1 MAKEEDN
8 KKVKK
13 KSLKTKLRIMTMA
26 PIFIMGILVAILSY
40 YVSFESVKKEVRRN
54 LSNIADSVALHYNMS
69 YDGDYSAEKITEST
83 YRFYKGETDLDETEQ
98 GLLKYK
104 EETGVDVT
112 LFFYDIRMLSTLR
125 GDSGQN
131 IRYTIANKNVSD
143 AVINNSTEQFYDNM
157 IINNE
162 KYFAVYSPLFN
173 SDGKCVGMIG
183 VCKPTSQIEKESLG
197 SLFWIPIVTI
207 VVMLIGGWISII
219 PAKALVNAINK
230 EKKFLDEISRGNL
243 NATIDKDIIERDDE
257 LGDMGRFSRG
267 VQKFLREMIE
277 RDTLTHLYTRRIGQS
292 KINYVQ
298 AQLNSAGVKYCV
310 CMGDIDFFK
319 KFNDNYGHDCGDLV
333 LRGVASVTNEL
344 MLGKGFAVRWG
355 GEEFLIIFED
365 ADLDKAYKLLSIL
378 RQRILDYVVNYNGE
392 ELKITMTFGLV
403 EGDMRNIDDIVKE
416 ADEMLYISKQNG
428 RNRIVTPREME
439 EIQEDPE
446 LATIREK

>member
-1 MAKEEDN
+1 MAATEPRMAVFRVGGIVALICAKEMCEAYRQG
-8 KKVKK
+8 
-13 KSLKTKLRIMTMA
+13 RIEGDVRA
-26 PIFIMGILVAILSY
+26 VQVGEPHLGHKGNRIEFPVAGSYEIRAILY
-40 YVSFESVKKEVRRN
+40 
-54 LSNIADSVALHYNMS
+54 
-69 YDGDYSAEKITEST
+69 
-83 YRFYKGETDLDETEQ
+83 
-98 GLLKYK
+98 
-104 EETGVDVT
+104 
-112 LFFYDIRMLSTLR
+112 
-125 GDSGQN
+125 
-131 IRYTIANKNVSD
+131 
-143 AVINNSTEQFYDNM
+143 
-157 IINNE
+157 
-162 KYFAVYSPLFN
+162 
-173 SDGKCVGMIG
+173 
-183 VCKPTSQIEKESLG
+183 
-197 SLFWIPIVTI
+197 LFWIPIVTI
-207 VVMLIGGWISII
+207 AVMLIGGWVSII

-333 LRGVASVTNEL
+333 LRGVASVTNEF

-416 ADEMLYISKQNG
+416 ADEMLYIGKQNG

-439 EIQEDPE
+439 EILEDPE
-446 LATIREK
+446 IASIREK